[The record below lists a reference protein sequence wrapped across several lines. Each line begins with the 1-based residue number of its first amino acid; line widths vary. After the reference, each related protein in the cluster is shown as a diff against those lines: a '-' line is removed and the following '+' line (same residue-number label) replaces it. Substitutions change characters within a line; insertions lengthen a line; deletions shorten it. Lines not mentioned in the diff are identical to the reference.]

1 MSISFA
7 RSSWR
12 SCMWSRD
19 KENSA
24 QRFLKGRAQLML
36 PFYFSDGGNKS
47 AAKLT
52 DLDPEARLFS
62 EIWGWRLRLGDFFSA
77 DYSPV
82 PFQYVWK
89 KMVKD
94 PRGSYTFGAAYQSVL
109 SNIRWIQNNS
119 DSSFVT
125 KLQKA
130 MENKNIDSS
139 RLSIRLTMDM
149 YQNDSTK
156 NSFTTGRITGTICG
170 DWWNSFFARKVL
182 SIKKD
187 SVQSS
192 SNTCKNYLLKIYSQ
206 HANFL
211 NAI

>member
-1 MSISFA
+1 
-7 RSSWR
+7 
-12 SCMWSRD
+12 
-19 KENSA
+19 
-24 QRFLKGRAQLML
+24 ML

-62 EIWGWRLRLGDFFSA
+62 EIWGWRLRFGDFFSA

-82 PFQYVWK
+82 PFQYMWK
-89 KMVKD
+89 KMVRD
-94 PRGSYTFGAAYQSVL
+94 PRLSHTYGGAYQSVL

-119 DSSFVT
+119 DSTFLT

-170 DWWNSFFARKVL
+170 DWWKVL

-187 SVQSS
+187 SV
-192 SNTCKNYLLKIYSQ
+192 
-206 HANFL
+206 
-211 NAI
+211 

>member
-1 MSISFA
+1 
-7 RSSWR
+7 
-12 SCMWSRD
+12 
-19 KENSA
+19 
-24 QRFLKGRAQLML
+24 ML

-52 DLDPEARLFS
+52 DLDTEAQLFS

-82 PFQYVWK
+82 PFQYVWN

-130 MENKNIDSS
+130 MENKNIESS

-156 NSFTTGRITGTICG
+156 NSFTTGRITGTVCG
-170 DWWNSFFARKVL
+170 DLWNSFLQGK
-182 SIKKD
+182 
-187 SVQSS
+187 
-192 SNTCKNYLLKIYSQ
+192 Y
-206 HANFL
+206 
-211 NAI
+211 